1 MISLTLNYLKIKHI
15 NKKIKKIKKKKKSKK
30 REREREREPHLSDCV
45 VELSG
50 SDDHFHLKDVAF
62 GHTLLNKTL
71 QHLFLV

>member
-1 MISLTLNYLKIKHI
+1 MNDKKNHIFFNPQFLIHTHKWFLSHWTTWKLNTII
-15 NKKIKKIKKKKKSKK
+15 NT
-30 REREREREPHLSDCV
+30 HLSDCV

>member
-1 MISLTLNYLKIKHI
+1 MIFLTLNYLKIKHI
-15 NKKIKKIKKKKKSKK
+15 NKKKNLKK
-30 REREREREPHLSDCV
+30 ERERETHLSDCV

>member
-15 NKKIKKIKKKKKSKK
+15 NKKKKKKVK
-30 REREREREPHLSDCV
+30 REREREPHLSDCV

>member
-1 MISLTLNYLKIKHI
+1 MISLTLNYLKIKH
-15 NKKIKKIKKKKKSKK
+15 
-30 REREREREPHLSDCV
+30 RQREPHLSDCV